1 MYVSSTK
8 SLSETRPGRETSTTL
23 PEASQAT
30 PSQEVQQS
38 EDTVQES
45 NSFEGSSVILC
56 LKASNASL
64 STGWHA
70 LEGANLEKMKKNR
83 SEKVLVCH
91 EISID
96 SFESVEVRGSR
107 ISCYF
112 TSDV

>member
-1 MYVSSTK
+1 M
-8 SLSETRPGRETSTTL
+8 TTL

-38 EDTVQES
+38 EETVQES
-45 NSFEGSSVILC
+45 NSFDGSSVILC
-56 LKASNASL
+56 LKSSNASL

-70 LEGANLEKMKKNR
+70 LEGANVEKMKRSR

-96 SFESVEVRGSR
+96 SFESVAVR
-107 ISCYF
+107 IEDLLLFY
-112 TSDV
+112 